1 MIIFLRFLF
10 IAVIASMIAVT
21 SWAGTQQSLSAFA
34 RSETFR
40 DPWVIATLLDA
51 YWAFI
56 SFYVWMAWKEQSLGA
71 RLLWFVAVIL
81 LGNMAMAVYMLVQLF
96 SIPATGS
103 LDAVFTQRQP
113 GRLALPGGLATVAV
127 VIYLFA

>member
-10 IAVIASMIAVT
+10 LLVIASMIAVT
-21 SWAGTQQSLSAFA
+21 SWAGAQQSLSAFA

-40 DPWVIATLLDA
+40 DPWVIATLFDA

-81 LGNMAMAVYMLVQLF
+81 LGNMAMAVYMLVQLY
-96 SIPATGS
+96 SVPANGP
-103 LDAVFTQRQP
+103 LDEVFTRRQP
-113 GRLALPGGLATVAV
+113 GHLALPGALAAVAV
-127 VIYLFA
+127 VIYLLA

>member
-10 IAVIASMIAVT
+10 IAIIASMIAVT
-21 SWAGTQQSLSAFA
+21 SWAGLHQSLGEFA

-40 DPWVIATLLDA
+40 EPWVIATLFDA

-56 SFYVWMAWKEQSLGA
+56 CFYVWMAWKEQSLGA
-71 RLLWFVAVIL
+71 RLLWFVATIL

-103 LDAVFTQRQP
+103 LDVVFTQRQP
-113 GRLALPGGLATVAV
+113 GRLALPGALAAVAV
-127 VIYLFA
+127 VIYLCA